1 MRVCSERA
9 SGGRQPPVPSGS
21 GQGADAPRSP
31 GTDLLKQILNCRVAP
46 IAWALLSSWLLGL
59 AGCLPRPATGGS
71 AAAAVASER
80 TAGERA
86 AEVPSRSPEVAPSLR
101 RGPAAAAPTTPTVGP
116 SPIRFHEITASCGIT
131 FVHCSGN
138 DAEKEFPTCLGSGAA
153 LLDYDGDG
161 WLDVYLATTRN
172 LPFEAADRSQ
182 GNRLYRNRHDGT
194 FEDVTGRAGVGFRGF
209 CHGVTVADVDNDG
222 RPDLYLTNLGPN
234 VLYLNNADGTFRNAT
249 AGSGLAGS
257 GWSCGAAFLDYDNDG
272 RIDVYVSHYGIW
284 SPDVP
289 RPYCGDRRRGLRTIC
304 SPTLVQP
311 ERHTL
316 YRNRGD
322 GTFEDATSKA
332 GVARRDGRGLCVI
345 AADLNRDGRIDLYVA
360 NDKGP
365 NFLFL
370 NRGDGTFE
378 DATESS
384 GAASNAAGEYQGSM
398 GVDAQDLDGDGRPEM
413 VVTNFYGDGAA
424 LYQNCGG
431 GSFVDVAS
439 SAGIIR
445 DSKPYVGW
453 GVAMED
459 FDNDGRP
466 DLLIVNGH
474 VDDNLEKFGQ
484 DIPYAEPAKVWWNR
498 GAGGSRIALTTLA
511 DPGPFFAVPHAAR
524 GAAFGDIDN
533 DGDVDVVIS
542 RMDQLPAV
550 LLNDSPPRSWIRFEL
565 IGRRSNRSAIG
576 AAIEVR
582 AGGRVFHRQVK
593 GGGSYL
599 SANDP
604 RVLVGLGDIERVDSV
619 EVRWPF
625 GVRSS
630 LRDPAIHRTHVIREP
645 DAAGGSAG
653 SGAVAPGAGPA
664 EGRRS

>member
-1 MRVCSERA
+1 M
-9 SGGRQPPVPSGS
+9 
-21 GQGADAPRSP
+21 
-31 GTDLLKQILNCRVAP
+31 
-46 IAWALLSSWLLGL
+46 LLGI
-59 AGCLPRPATGGS
+59 AGCAPGPATGGG
-71 AAAAVASER
+71 ATAAVASR
-80 TAGERA
+80 FTAREGA
-86 AEVPSRSPEVAPSLR
+86 AEVRSPTAEAASSLP
-101 RGPAAAAPTTPTVGP
+101 RGPAPANPSTPPVGP
-116 SPIRFHEITASCGIT
+116 SPIRFREITASCGIT

-138 DAEKEFPTCLGSGAA
+138 DAEKEFPTCLGSGVA

-194 FEDVTGRAGVGFRGF
+194 FEDVTDRAGVGFRGF

-222 RPDLYLTNLGPN
+222 RPDLYLTNLGLN
-234 VLYLNNADGTFRNAT
+234 VLYLNNGDGTFRDAT

-272 RIDVYVSHYGIW
+272 RLDVYVSRYGVW

-289 RPYCGDRRRGLRTIC
+289 RPYCGDRKRGLRTIC
-304 SPTLVQP
+304 SPTLIEP
-311 ERHTL
+311 ERHSL

-322 GTFEDATSKA
+322 GTFEDATVRA
-332 GVARRDGRGLCVI
+332 GVARHDGRGLGVV
-345 AADLNRDGRIDLYVA
+345 AADLDRDGRIDLYVA
-360 NDKGP
+360 NDKCP

-378 DATESS
+378 DVTETS
-384 GAASNAAGEYQGSM
+384 GAAANAAGEYQGSM
-398 GVDAQDLDGDGRPEM
+398 GVDAQDLDGDGLPEM
-413 VVTNFYGDGAA
+413 VVTNFWGDGAA
-424 LYQNCGG
+424 LYHNLGG
-431 GSFVDVAS
+431 GSFLDVAS

-453 GVAMED
+453 GVALED

-474 VDDNLEKFGQ
+474 VDDNLEQFEQ
-484 DIPYAEPAKVWWNR
+484 DIPQPEPAKVWWNR
-498 GAGGSRIALTTLA
+498 GAAGSGIALKNLA
-511 DPGPFFAVPHAAR
+511 DPGPFFAAPHVAR
-524 GAAFGDIDN
+524 GAAFGDLDN
-533 DGDVDVVIS
+533 DGDLDVVVS
-542 RMDQLPAV
+542 RMDRLPAV
-550 LLNDSPPRSWIRFEL
+550 LLNESPPRSWIRLEL

-576 AAIEVR
+576 TAIEVR
-582 AGGRVFHRQVK
+582 AGGRAFHRQVK

-604 RVLVGLGDIERVDSV
+604 RMLVGLGDVERVDSV
-619 EVRWPF
+619 EVRWPS

-630 LRDPAIHRTHVIREP
+630 LQDPAVRRAHVIREP
-645 DAAGGSAG
+645 DTAGGSAG
-653 SGAVAPGAGPA
+653 SGPVAPSTGSA